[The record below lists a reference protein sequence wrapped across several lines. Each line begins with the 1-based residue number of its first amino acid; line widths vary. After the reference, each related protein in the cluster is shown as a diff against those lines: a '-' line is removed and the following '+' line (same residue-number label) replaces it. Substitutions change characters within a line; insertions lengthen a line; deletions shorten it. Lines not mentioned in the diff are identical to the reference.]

1 MNAWGDTLLFNVKH
15 KSLELKLKHFSV
27 TFVMSKNNFILFT
40 DTDAEYK
47 KADLTARDSSEEKEK
62 AEKIVEKI

>member
-1 MNAWGDTLLFNVKH
+1 MKR
-15 KSLELKLKHFSV
+15 FSV
-27 TFVMSKNNFILFT
+27 TFVMSNNNFSYFK